1 MPPILQGPALQTRFQ
16 ALDTFLSAH
25 QQLWRPRPFTHLQL
39 PWEAAHPELAS
50 WLRQRSFEDAESSHN
65 HPERLGAPAPFPEL
79 AAEAA
84 ALGTVG
90 NLPDKPL
97 PAARPRLNVDVP
109 GRKWQQ
115 IEAFA
120 ACLDFART
128 PGHWLDWCSGKGHLG
143 RRLLQP
149 GQQLTCL
156 EYDPAL
162 VASGAQLSQHHH
174 LPASHVQQDVMAAE
188 AGLRLNAGHT
198 PVALHACGDL
208 HVRLMQLASHAGCGQ
223 LAIAPCCYNR
233 IGTAN
238 YQPLSTAA
246 QASSLQLSLDDLAL
260 PLSETVTAGA
270 RVRRQRDCSMARRL
284 AFDLLQRRLRQSD
297 DYLPTPSL
305 PSAWLDKPF
314 ADYCRDLAAL
324 KELSTVG
331 EQDWEQL
338 EAAGWQRLAEVRNLE
353 LLRGLFRRPLEL
365 WLVLDRAL
373 YLEAQGYRVRLGQFC
388 ESPLTPRNL
397 MLLAER
403 DEPSHCQA
411 QPVDN
416 SVDAFA
422 R

>member
-1 MPPILQGPALQTRFQ
+1 MPVILQGPALHTRFK
-16 ALDTFLSAH
+16 ALDAFLSAH
-25 QQLWRPRPFTHLQL
+25 QPLWRPRPFTHLQL
-39 PWEAAHPELAS
+39 PWETQHPELAT
-50 WLRQRSFEDAESSHN
+50 WLRQRSLDDAEASHN
-65 HPERLGAPAPFPEL
+65 HPEHLTAPAPFPAL
-79 AAEAA
+79 AAESA
-84 ALGTVG
+84 ALATVG
-90 NLPDKPL
+90 TLPDSTL
-97 PAARPRLNVDVP
+97 PPANQRLNVDVP

-120 ACLDFART
+120 ACLDFAQV
-128 PGHWLDWCSGKGHLG
+128 PSHWLDWCSGKGHLG

-162 VASGAQLSQHHH
+162 IASGQQLSQHHR
-174 LPASHVQQDVMAAE
+174 LPARHLQQDVLALDAA
-188 AGLRLNAGHT
+188 ARLSAEHT

-208 HVRLMQLASHAGCGQ
+208 HVRLMQLASHAGCRQ

-233 IGTAN
+233 INTPT
-238 YQPLSTAA
+238 YQALSAAA
-246 QASSLQLSLDDLAL
+246 QASALQLSLDDLAL

-270 RVRRQRDCSMARRL
+270 RVRRQRDSSMARRL
-284 AFDLLQRRLRQSD
+284 AFDLLQRRLRQTD

-324 KELSTVG
+324 KKLSTVD
-331 EQDWEQL
+331 EQNWTEL
-338 EAAGWQRLAEVRNLE
+338 EAAGWQRLAQVRNLE
-353 LLRGLFRRPLEL
+353 LVRGLFRRPLEL

-373 YLEAQGYRVRLGQFC
+373 FLEEQGYAVRLGLFC

-403 DEPSHCQA
+403 Y
-411 QPVDN
+411 
-416 SVDAFA
+416 
-422 R
+422 